1 MEITFLGTG
10 AAEGYPSPW
19 CDCANCAA
27 ARARGGR
34 DLRGRSA
41 ALINDDL
48 LIDLGPDLVGGAARA
63 GRSLAAVRHILIT
76 HSHSDHLYLPN
87 LEIRDGDYR
96 PAPLARA
103 ELGAGEDVLGLI
115 QAGYPQGLDRLD
127 LDLRAIAPGQGVRLG
142 RYTVLAVPAAHGD
155 ATMRPLLYA
164 IGDGAQAVFYGT
176 DTGPLAEETWALLR
190 GWRFGALILDETM
203 GFTEPEGG
211 HMAVAS
217 FEACVAR
224 FQAEGLLAPGALVIA
239 HHFSHWH
246 NPGHAKL
253 EAYFGPRGVTVA
265 YDGLRLTL

>member
-19 CDCANCAA
+19 CDCVNCAA

-48 LIDLGPDLVGGAARA
+48 LVDLGPDLVSGAARA
-63 GRSLAAVRHILIT
+63 GRSLAAVRHILVT
-76 HSHSDHLYLPN
+76 HSHSDHLYLSN

-96 PAPLARA
+96 PAPLAHA
-103 ELGAGEDVLGLI
+103 ELCAAEDVLQQI
-115 QAGYPQGLDRLD
+115 RVGYPGGMDRLD
-127 LDLRAIAPGQGVRLG
+127 LDLRAIAPGQSVRLG
-142 RYTVLAVPAAHGD
+142 GYTALAVPATHGD

-164 IGDGAQAVFYGT
+164 IGDGDRAIFYGT

-190 GWRFGALILDETM
+190 GWRFGAIILDETM
-203 GFTEPEGG
+203 GFTAPEGG

-217 FEACVAR
+217 FEACAAR
-224 FQAEGLLAPGALVIA
+224 FRAEGLLAPGALVVA

-246 NPGHAKL
+246 NPGHADL
-253 EAYFGPRGVTVA
+253 EAYFGPRNVRVA